1 MTVNLNN
8 TTMKPILL
16 PALMMLL
23 IASACKKERTC
34 TCTITEY
41 NGPYMTKGQTVKT
54 AKKKTKKDFKEDS
67 HCYNSVATKA
77 NQNDPTIQVSTETN
91 CTLK

>member
-1 MTVNLNN
+1 
-8 TTMKPILL
+8 MKHILL
-16 PALMMLL
+16 PALVLLL

-34 TCTITEY
+34 TCTITES
-41 NGPYMTKGQTVKT
+41 NGPYTTKGQTVKT

-67 HCYNSVATKA
+67 RCYNSVATKA
-77 NQNDPTIQVSTETN
+77 HQYNPAMQVRTETN